1 MGGLVD
7 RDQCG
12 TTEVFRL
19 SSEISDIGAMEKFD
33 VVRTRRDV
41 ELELSTCFS
50 GVASYRCYYRWI
62 ELRTL
67 TAQIDRFVT
76 GSEDPIP

>member
-1 MGGLVD
+1 MGGLGD

-50 GVASYRCYYRWI
+50 GVASYR
-62 ELRTL
+62 
-67 TAQIDRFVT
+67 
-76 GSEDPIP
+76 